1 MIAWLSLIYIL
12 WFKETE
18 NSENNEE
25 NTQQTYS
32 ANAAATNTTEISSND
47 TTTQDQLQSV
57 AARSVLEIGYTK
69 EQVLDALRK
78 INELRPGMSFS
89 FFLHISVSSRNIQD
103 TYKLSIQ

>member
-1 MIAWLSLIYIL
+1 L
-12 WFKETE
+12 WFKERE
-18 NSENNEE
+18 NSGNNEE
-25 NTQQTYS
+25 NTQQAYS
-32 ANAAATNTTEISSND
+32 ANAAATNTTETSSSH

-69 EQVLDALRK
+69 EHVLHALRT

-89 FFLHISVSSRNIQD
+89 YFHHISVSSRNIQD

>member
-1 MIAWLSLIYIL
+1 L

-32 ANAAATNTTEISSND
+32 ANAAATNATEISSND

-89 FFLHISVSSRNIQD
+89 CFHHISISSRNIRD
-103 TYKLSIQ
+103 T